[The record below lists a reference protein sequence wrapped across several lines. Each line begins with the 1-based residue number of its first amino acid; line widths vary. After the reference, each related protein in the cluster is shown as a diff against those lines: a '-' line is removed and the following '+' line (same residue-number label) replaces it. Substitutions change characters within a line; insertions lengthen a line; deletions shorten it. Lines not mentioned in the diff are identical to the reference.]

1 MWSIP
6 GREHD
11 KLVKFCTS
19 SFFIGPFIASIADV
33 KEDEEDT
40 DDKD

>member
-11 KLVKFCTS
+11 KLVKFLHVEL
-19 SFFIGPFIASIADV
+19 FIGPFIVSIADV